1 MDLTDTLSSGEACAI
16 LDVDRSTLIRWVY
29 KGIVKDAHKMPGD
42 TGAYLFS
49 RAEIARLARERLAAR
64 EGAA

>member
-1 MDLTDTLSSGEACAI
+1 MNDGN
-16 LDVDRSTLIRWVY
+16 
-29 KGIVKDAHKMPGD
+29 
-42 TGAYLFS
+42 GAYLFS